1 MLLSFGRLPYVNV
14 QKFVSN
20 KNLAHLLVLPLGLEG
35 LFFLCVA
42 WKIVENTHIR
52 AMNQQHSKQTTTF
65 NDLSHTC

>member
-35 LFFLCVA
+35 LLFLCVA
-42 WKIVENTHIR
+42 WKN
-52 AMNQQHSKQTTTF
+52 SGK
-65 NDLSHTC
+65 HTYPHHEPTAFEANPYF